1 MKMISGIQIALKN
14 AIDVVSD
21 NPDKFRRFVV
31 ASLPDQRDCVPRS
44 LFVRPK
50 RKEKEKK
57 EKKNTQVFIRRA

>member
-31 ASLPDQRDCVPRS
+31 GSLPDQRDCVPRS
-44 LFVRPK
+44 LFVRPEKK
-50 RKEKEKK
+50 RKK
-57 EKKNTQVFIRRA
+57 EKKMHVF